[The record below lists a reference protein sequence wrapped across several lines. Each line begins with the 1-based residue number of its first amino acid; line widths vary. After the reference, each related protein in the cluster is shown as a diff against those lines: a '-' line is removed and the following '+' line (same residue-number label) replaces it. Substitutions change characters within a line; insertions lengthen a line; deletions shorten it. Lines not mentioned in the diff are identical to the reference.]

1 MAAGTPG
8 AAKAVE
14 WIAGEVAR
22 AAGRATPGME
32 KARATMAASG
42 AAKAKA
48 VAAATAAVPGFSWAT
63 CHLKSPP
70 RPSTMWR
77 QTGGPGQR
85 TQTCEVFKSYGSVV
99 KTHIMA
105 GKSKSGQ
112 SCAFIEYSAANE
124 AETAMLTLHE
134 KYEIKPGAG
143 PILVKRANSDGPR
156 NGPY

>member
-1 MAAGTPG
+1 MDKVQTERTLQSRAGSQ
-8 AAKAVE
+8 
-14 WIAGEVAR
+14 
-22 AAGRATPGME
+22 
-32 KARATMAASG
+32 ARATMAASG

-48 VAAATAAVPGFSWAT
+48 VAAATAAARLNRIALHAHAMPKISLVFDNLPCTRLFVGN
-63 CHLKSPP
+63 LPP
-70 RPSTMWR
+70 EIT
-77 QTGGPGQR
+77 T
-85 TQTCEVFKSYGSVV
+85 EALDYVFKSYGSVV